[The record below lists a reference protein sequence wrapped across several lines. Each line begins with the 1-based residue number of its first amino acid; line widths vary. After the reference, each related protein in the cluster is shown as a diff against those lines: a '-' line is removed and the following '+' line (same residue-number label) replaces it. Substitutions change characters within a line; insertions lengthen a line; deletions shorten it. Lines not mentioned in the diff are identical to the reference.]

1 MLGLEFSGVLEG
13 IDGFAT
19 PSPDVPVGRANALSG
34 VADVAG
40 RVVLAMEL
48 LPDNGLAAVNARND

>member
-1 MLGLEFSGVLEG
+1 M
-13 IDGFAT
+13 
-19 PSPDVPVGRANALSG
+19 PVGRTNASSG